1 MVAKDELEPIRGTH
15 PQWNIPHLCKGESR
29 ARLRTIWKKQPAERV
44 IQRKETRTFTNFRF
58 VPSEG
63 HSPQWTRPR
72 GSSPISST
80 FNSSRMQ
87 NTERNINGATHLLL
101 TQRHGG
107 HKEKDEHRLRESK
120 RCGATHRLLFVPTV
134 CSLSCLNLATFLGLK
149 SYWQPDVAFMVHS
162 SCILAPGESFRN
174 EAKGLAPTRSRPCW
188 TYCSGIAAGASL
200 IFELRSPATLMTILV
215 IR

>member
-29 ARLRTIWKKQPAERV
+29 ARLRTIWKKQPLAKV
-44 IQRKETRTFTNFRF
+44 IQRKETRTFTNVRF

-120 RCGATHRLLFVPTV
+120 RCGATHRLLTQLLELGDILGAEVV
-134 CSLSCLNLATFLGLK
+134 LAARCCVHGSFILYTSSWGKLPKRSKGACPHKITSMLGVL
-149 SYWQPDVAFMVHS
+149 QRNRRRCFPDF
-162 SCILAPGESFRN
+162 
-174 EAKGLAPTRSRPCW
+174 
-188 TYCSGIAAGASL
+188 
-200 IFELRSPATLMTILV
+200 
-215 IR
+215 